1 MTSDATNLDVGHR
14 LAGARLQRK
23 LSQATVARRAGIAP
37 SYLSRIENGKVH
49 PTFDTLVRVVHG
61 LRASLDEIFSPD
73 PLAQHRRGACPVSHE
88 GRCLVELIRPER
100 GNGAPPAAEQYSA
113 RDVRLLR
120 ALAHWLRSAGPERIR
135 AMELLLDDLTRAL
148 PESGSGSTGKT

>member
-1 MTSDATNLDVGHR
+1 M
-14 LAGARLQRK
+14 AGARLQRK

-37 SYLSRIENGKVH
+37 SYLSRIENGRVH
-49 PTFDTLVRVVHG
+49 PTFDTLIRVVHG

-73 PLAQHRRGACPVSHE
+73 PLALHRHGACPITRE
-88 GRCLVELIRPER
+88 GRCLVELIRAEK
-100 GNGAPPAAEQYSA
+100 GAGAQPADEQYHA

-148 PESGSGSTGKT
+148 PEGTTASRTGPPARED

>member
-1 MTSDATNLDVGHR
+1 M
-14 LAGARLQRK
+14 AGARLQRK

-61 LRASLDEIFSPD
+61 LRASLDEVLSPD
-73 PLAQHRRGACPVSHE
+73 PLELHRRGACPITAE
-88 GRCLVELIRPER
+88 GRCLVDLIRPER
-100 GNGAPPAAEQYSA
+100 GGGTQPSAEQFSA

-120 ALAHWLRSAGPERIR
+120 ALARWLRSAGPERIR

-148 PESGSGSTGKT
+148 PGSARSSGND